1 MQQHATT
8 PKTIYHFG
16 TSGYRNNTDAGFNQ
30 AVVEQITHAIA
41 DVLIE
46 QMTQDWHQVRPVL
59 LGGDTRQKTKE
70 AIPVIMA
77 ILQARG
83 LDVYQIEGDVPTPV
97 LAYAAAYLKD
107 LTGCD
112 TPAAGAILMTV
123 SHNPWDY
130 GGYNFLTPEGAVA
143 PSSLSQLF
151 EARQATPSHA
161 VLNREAF
168 GANATPF
175 KRTLQPYQAYFKHL
189 KNRVGLSAAVFE
201 EQPIQVFYDPLY
213 ATGRHYFPKLME
225 DFGVIAT
232 TIHDDD
238 NRPEGY
244 TGEPEPSAENLV
256 ELSQLVQASGTTN
269 PMSMGFS
276 NDGDADRFGVL
287 DETGAYLQPN
297 FVLLLV
303 LFWLGQKPTTSQ
315 NEAVVVRSQATTHAV
330 DELAASFGLPILQ
343 TPVGYKYIAETFIE
357 HEEEAELAPVIFGG
371 ESSGGLSIG
380 GHIPEKDGLLANL
393 IVADLIASQKKPLS
407 HVLSSIITGLENTYH
422 FAEWT
427 IKTSEKDSILA
438 QAQRFFTEGGSMGKP
453 CCVVD
458 VEQTQH
464 RASTLKNKFGTQD
477 GIKLYLTNGSW
488 VLVRASGTEPIIR
501 LYLEAVGETP
511 EVCETVFEN
520 LSSFWLTIIAEK
532 AGVTADKIVRKF

>member
-1 MQQHATT
+1 MQTIPQ
-8 PKTIYHFG
+8 TIYKFG
-16 TSGYRNNTDAGFNQ
+16 TSGYRNNTEIGFNQ

-46 QMTQDWHQVRPVL
+46 QMSNQWKQVRPVL
-59 LGGDTRQKTKE
+59 IGGDTRQKTKE
-70 AIPVIMA
+70 AIPLIIAV
-77 ILQARG
+77 LQARG

-97 LAYAAAYLKD
+97 LAYAAAYLNE
-107 LTGCD
+107 LTGCE
-112 TPAAGAILMTV
+112 TPTAGAILMTA

-143 PSSLSQLF
+143 PSSLSELF
-151 EARQATPSHA
+151 EARQASPSNA
-161 VLNREAF
+161 VLDRQAF
-168 GANATPF
+168 GVSPTPF
-175 KRTLQPYQAYFKHL
+175 KRALQPYQAYFKHL
-189 KNRVGLSAAVFE
+189 KNRVGLSSAVFE
-201 EQPIQVFYDPLY
+201 AQPIQVFYDPLY

-238 NRPEGY
+238 NRPAGY
-244 TGEPEPSAENLV
+244 AGEPEPSAENLV
-256 ELSQLVQASGTTN
+256 ELSELVKKSGVTN
-269 PMSMGFS
+269 PMTVGFS

-287 DETGAYLQPN
+287 DETGTYLQPN

-303 LFWLGQKPTTSQ
+303 LFWLGQKPTTREA
-315 NEAVVVRSQATTHAV
+315 EAVVVRSQATTHAV
-330 DELAASFGLPILQ
+330 DELAASFGLPVLQ

-357 HEEEAELAPVIFGG
+357 HDEEAALAPVIFGG

-393 IVADLIASQKKPLS
+393 IIADLIASQKKPLS
-407 HVLSSIITGLENTYH
+407 QVLKGLIEGLENTYH

-427 IKTSEKDSILA
+427 IKTAEKDPILA
-438 QAQRFFTEGGSMGKP
+438 QAQTFFAQGGTMGKA

-458 VEQTQH
+458 VEKTQH
-464 RASTLKNKFGTQD
+464 AATTLKNKFGTQD

-501 LYLEAVGETP
+501 LYLEAIGETP
-511 EVCETVFEN
+511 EACAMAFDN
-520 LSSFWLTIIAEK
+520 LSSFWLKIMTEK